1 MASFKVL
8 DPDDRVVGSGPT
20 VGQAITDAASKLGL
34 LPWDGLEGPT
44 GEQVVKELIQAG
56 EYRLALP

>member
-8 DPDDRVVGSGPT
+8 DQDERVVGAGLT
-20 VGQAITDAASKLGL
+20 ATQAIADAASKLGV
-34 LPWDGLEGPT
+34 LPWEGLEGPT
-44 GEQVVKELIQAG
+44 AEEVVRELIQAG